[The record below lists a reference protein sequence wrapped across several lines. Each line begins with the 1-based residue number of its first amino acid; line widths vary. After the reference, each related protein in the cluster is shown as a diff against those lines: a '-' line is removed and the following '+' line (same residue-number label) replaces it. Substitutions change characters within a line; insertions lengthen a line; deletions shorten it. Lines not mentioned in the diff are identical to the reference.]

1 MRSQPGFL
9 FATLLATA
17 MSAYGSN
24 IVIDNFSCPDSV
36 STAGPVFTSNLISC
50 PGSIGGVREDAIFFT
65 GGSGSNPSALTSGSG
80 SMTGTIGSGLDG
92 EDILLWT
99 GSTTA
104 GDWDLPNLDLV
115 GDSVLVQ
122 IESPSGGTLDVTLGS
137 GATASSNRLDYVA
150 SFPVSS
156 GFADVLIPFT
166 HPVITGSG
174 ADLGD
179 VTVIGLHVE
188 VEGGGS
194 WTMDGISIVPEP
206 LTTWPLGAFMVLG
219 FVVLHR
225 HQASSNRAE

>member
-1 MRSQPGFL
+1 MRIRPGLL
-9 FATLLATA
+9 FAILLAA
-17 MSAYGSN
+17 AVSAHGDI
-24 IVIDNFSCPDSV
+24 IVDNFSCPDSV
-36 STAGPVFTSNLISC
+36 STAGPVFASKVISC

-65 GGSGSNPSALTSGSG
+65 GGSGSNPSTLDSGSG
-80 SMTGTIGSGLDG
+80 SITGAIGSGLDG
-92 EDILLWT
+92 QDILLWT

-115 GDSVLVQ
+115 GDSVLIQ

-137 GATASSNRLDYVA
+137 GATASSNFSDYIE

-156 GFADVLIPFT
+156 SVTDVLIPLT
-166 HPVITGSG
+166 SPVVTGTG
-174 ADLGD
+174 ADLSD

-206 LTTWPLGAFMVLG
+206 LMTWPLGALVVLG

-225 HQASSNRAE
+225 HRASSHRAE